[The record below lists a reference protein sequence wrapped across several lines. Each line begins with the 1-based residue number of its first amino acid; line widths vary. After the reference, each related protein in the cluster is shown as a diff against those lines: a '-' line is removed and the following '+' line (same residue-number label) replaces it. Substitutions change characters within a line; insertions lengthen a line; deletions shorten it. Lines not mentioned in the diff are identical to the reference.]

1 MNEGPIQSLVKT
13 LENMMNVINWITSLP
28 PWALFL
34 LTTIIGILA
43 AELGIRLAQRK
54 RQKEEGGE
62 VASAGSLVGALLGL
76 LAFMLGFTFAIT
88 ASRFSDRKALVV
100 EQAKAIGTCYL
111 RTSFLP
117 ENQKQESRKLLRE
130 YADILV
136 QMKYSNLDK
145 AIARMEALHLL
156 IWNQTASLAQEKMDS
171 ELRAQYVS
179 SVNEVIDIFGER
191 KTVSLVYRIPAALWT
206 ALFLLFILSMFIV
219 GNEIGSIS
227 RRRKLDTPIMA
238 AAFALVVML
247 IADMD
252 SIKGARRFRVSWQP
266 LIETRQSMN
275 DSIP

>member
-1 MNEGPIQSLVKT
+1 M
-13 LENMMNVINWITSLP
+13 P

-34 LTTIIGILA
+34 LTTIIGVLA
-43 AELGIRLAQRK
+43 AEVGIQLAQKR
-54 RQKEEGGE
+54 RQKESKKGE

-76 LAFMLGFTFAIT
+76 LAFMLAFTFSIT
-88 ASRFSDRKALVV
+88 ASRFSDRKVLVV

-117 ENQKQESRKLLRE
+117 ERQKQESRKLLRE
-130 YADILV
+130 YTDRLV
-136 QMKYSNLDK
+136 QMKSYSDLEKD
-145 AIARMEALHLL
+145 IARMEAIHIL

-171 ELRAQYVS
+171 ELRALYVT

-191 KTVSLVYRIPAALWT
+191 KTVTLVFRIPAALWT
-206 ALFLLFILSMFIV
+206 ALFLLYLLSMFVV
-219 GNEIGSIS
+219 GYEIGSYG
-227 RRRKLDTPIMA
+227 RRIKLDTPIMA
-238 AAFALVVML
+238 AAFALVVIL

-252 SIKGARRFRVSWQP
+252 SIKGARRFRISWQP

>member
-1 MNEGPIQSLVKT
+1 
-13 LENMMNVINWITSLP
+13 MNVTNWMTSLP

-43 AELGIRLAQRK
+43 AEGGIRLAQRR
-54 RQKEEGGE
+54 RQKEGGGE

-76 LAFMLGFTFAIT
+76 LAFMLGFTFSIT
-88 ASRFSDRKALVV
+88 SSRFADRKALVV

-117 ENQKQESRKLLRE
+117 ERQKQESRKLLRE
-130 YADILV
+130 YTDILV
-136 QMKYSNLDK
+136 QMKYSNFEK
-145 AIARMEALHLL
+145 EIVKMEALHLL
-156 IWNQTASLAQEKMDS
+156 VWNQTASLAQEKMDS
-171 ELRAQYVS
+171 ELRVLYVT

-191 KTVSLVYRIPAALWT
+191 KTVALVYRIPAALWT
-206 ALFLLFILSMFIV
+206 ALFLLYLLSMFLV
-219 GNEIGSIS
+219 GFEIGSFS
-227 RRRKLDTPIMA
+227 RRRKLDTPMMA

-252 SIKGARRFRVSWQP
+252 SIKGVQRFRVSWQP
-266 LIETRQSMN
+266 IIETRQSMN

>member
-1 MNEGPIQSLVKT
+1 
-13 LENMMNVINWITSLP
+13 MNVINWITSLP

-54 RQKEEGGE
+54 RQKEGGGE
-62 VASAGSLVGALLGL
+62 GASRGSLVGALLGL
-76 LAFMLGFTFAIT
+76 LAFMLGFTFSIT

-117 ENQKQESRKLLRE
+117 ERQKHESRKLLRE
-130 YADILV
+130 YADRLV
-136 QMKYSNLDK
+136 QMKSYSDLEKD
-145 AIARMEALHLL
+145 IARMEAIHIL

-171 ELRAQYVS
+171 ELRALYVT

-191 KTVSLVYRIPAALWT
+191 KTVTLVFRIPSALWT
-206 ALFLLFILSMFIV
+206 ALFLLYLLSMFVV
-219 GNEIGSIS
+219 GYEIGSYS
-227 RRRKLDTPIMA
+227 RRIKLDTPMMA
-238 AAFALVVML
+238 AAFALVVIL

-252 SIKGARRFRVSWQP
+252 SIKGARRFRISWQP
-266 LIETRQSMN
+266 LVETRQSMN